1 MKLSPAIAFGR
12 GQLHVPLV
20 ATLKFFYTPKR
31 IRYKM
36 ALIVPFSS
44 TRRTIYTKSFF
55 LITSKIRTWA
65 HLKQR
70 LYKLSKK
77 RKKKK
82 IKGGKELKQKVGKQ
96 SGLKS

>member
-1 MKLSPAIAFGR
+1 
-12 GQLHVPLV
+12 
-20 ATLKFFYTPKR
+20 
-31 IRYKM
+31 M

-44 TRRTIYTKSFF
+44 TRRTIYTKSFL
-55 LITSKIRTWA
+55 LITSKIHTRA

-82 IKGGKELKQKVGKQ
+82 DKRWKRA
-96 SGLKS
+96 